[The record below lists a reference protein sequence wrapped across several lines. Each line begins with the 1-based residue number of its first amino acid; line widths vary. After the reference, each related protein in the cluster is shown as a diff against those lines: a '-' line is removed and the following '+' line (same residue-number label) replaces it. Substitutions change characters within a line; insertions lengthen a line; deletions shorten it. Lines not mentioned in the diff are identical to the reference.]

1 MLALFETLFEIIRL
15 RKGPDAIP
23 HSPVVF
29 VITMTLW
36 LAAGLIMTIMTPE
49 LGQHDFL
56 IGTFTGLCGLSCY
69 AGIIMVTGN
78 KPRLL
83 QTVTAILG
91 CGAIL
96 SLLFVAGN
104 VFLSPFLS
112 KNITS
117 LVATLILL
125 WSIPVEGHIIARAI
139 SRHWYVGIVA
149 AMAVFFLQLFVYS
162 LIDPV
167 EPQTVTAEAV
177 E

>member
-1 MLALFETLFEIIRL
+1 MLALFETLFDIIRL

-23 HSPVVF
+23 YSPVVF
-29 VITMTLW
+29 AMTLALW
-36 LAAGLIMTIMTPE
+36 MAAGLVMTLMTPE
-49 LGQHDFL
+49 LSQHDFL
-56 IGTFTGLCGLSCY
+56 IGTFTGLSGLGCY
-69 AGIIMVTGN
+69 AGIVLLTGN
-78 KPRLL
+78 RPRLL

-96 SLLFVAGN
+96 SLLFVASN

-125 WSIPVEGHIIARAI
+125 WSVPVEGHIIARAI
-139 SRHWYVGIVA
+139 NRHWYVGVVA
-149 AMAVFFLQLFVYS
+149 AMAVFIFQLFLYALV
-162 LIDPV
+162 DPA
-167 EPQTVTAEAV
+167 EPQAVTVEAT